1 MYSFI
6 VKKLVRNSFKHL
18 SGGDYLP
25 ALHLMAEHALGGNRS
40 HRTLIAQ
47 WFERYMRVLPGFIFT
62 PAEVVVNG
70 WPWKTIIAVKLNVS
84 WLRPDGEVYKNVALQ
99 MITLR
104 WFKAVDIITIDDTSG
119 FGALLN
125 DLVNKFGVEE
135 AGAKP
140 IEG

>member
-1 MYSFI
+1 VAVTICQHCILWPSTAI
-6 VKKLVRNSFKHL
+6 I
-18 SGGDYLP
+18 
-25 ALHLMAEHALGGNRS
+25 ALWASTHWEEIEA
-40 HRTLIAQ
+40 LIAQ

-135 AGAKP
+135 AGEKP
-140 IEG
+140 IEGWF